1 MNKSTNG
8 FTLIELMVT
17 VVVITILASVGTVT
31 YSALRNRGH
40 DTAVQA
46 DMLHIAKKMQET
58 KIANYATSAYPIG
71 NTALETAVNLKVNK
85 RAYMTSPAATYNLL
99 FCYPTSTSPTQYVL
113 LAQSKSGKRYSMT
126 NSEKITEYTGGVAW
140 TTTAAMCDSVATGW
154 TANGAGYSSADTTTG
169 PWRTWAGGN

>member
-1 MNKSTNG
+1 MNQSTNG

-17 VVVITILASVGTVT
+17 VVIITILASVGAVS

-46 DMLHIAKKMQET
+46 DMHFIAKRMQET
-58 KIANYATSAYPIG
+58 KIANYTTGAYPIG

-85 RAYMTSPAATYNLL
+85 KSYMTSPTITYNLL
-99 FCYPTSTSPTQYVL
+99 FCYPTSTNPTQYVL

-126 NSEKITEYTGGVAW
+126 NGEKIVEYTGGVAW
-140 TTTAAMCDSVATGW
+140 STTTAMCDSVVTGW
-154 TANGAGYSSADTTTG
+154 TANGAGYASSDTTTG